1 MTKIFLTALLLSAAA
16 PAIAEPAEPVTSLV
30 QVGDLDL
37 SSQAGQRTLER
48 RLTQAINEVCGDPSP
63 ADLVGQNKARNCRQ
77 DLRSRLDAERDQ
89 RIASASTGPIVVAV
103 R

>member
-1 MTKIFLTALLLSAAA
+1 MTKFLLTALLLSAAT

-37 SSQAGQRTLER
+37 SSQAGQRTLDK
-48 RLTQAINEVCGDPSP
+48 RLTQAIVEVCGDPSP
-63 ADLVGQNKARNCRQ
+63 ADLVGQNKARDCRQ
-77 DLRSRLDAERDQ
+77 DLRSRLDVERDQ
-89 RIASASTGPIVVAV
+89 RNARASPAPIRVAA